1 MPNHWKFLRSMIS
14 TADLRSEL
22 FLSLIDEEG
31 AIICANATMQRSLDL
46 ENPRLHSINFFHLL
60 HPEHS
65 SDFREA
71 VRRSRATQKTASAEL
86 YLKNGFYH
94 PMKWQVSHVEDKGSE
109 LSGFLCVGYKLV
121 DDERIQQF
129 NQVGASNYQLIVEGL
144 NAGVLFQDERGEL
157 IAANKKA
164 AEIYDTSLER
174 LYQLRNIGESWDT
187 LWHIYTEDGNRVKFA
202 DTPFMKALGSGHSQ
216 SQTLL
221 VQLASGEKRHI
232 LFHSQPLLDEC
243 TRKPISV
250 VTSIEDV
257 TWERLLSGTARDSE
271 TLFRSF
277 LEKTPALAWV
287 LDEHARLLFASR
299 SFYDYFG
306 LKPELAVNRHIVDL
320 VPPTVSE
327 ALYSKHMQV
336 LDTGRTIDVTEKVK
350 WADGTNFVFQIHL
363 FPISGINNRMLVGGQ
378 AVNLADKFAAEK
390 KLREANERLVLLTRA
405 TNDAIWEW
413 DMQTGQIFRNEALM
427 NMIGFQVDDAKG
439 LTWWLRRIHPEDR
452 NRVTDKIRET
462 TDKGQQ
468 SWEDEYRFRCSDGE
482 YKNISDRG
490 FVVYENG
497 LPVKM
502 IGSLQDVTELRKLE
516 DQLVQEKLQRQ
527 KEISETVIRAQEKER
542 TRIGHELH
550 DNVNQILSTTRMF
563 VDMLKPASE
572 EEQKIKEKSI
582 EYLITAIEEI
592 RKLSRE
598 LVVPQFKEKG
608 LIDSIYS
615 MAEDIQISSSL
626 RIRFVHDDDANML
639 SPGKKITIFRIV
651 QEQLKNIL
659 KYSHASQVEIILKCE
674 GDNLRLVVK
683 DDGVGFDPRQS
694 HRGIGLSNIHDRTA
708 YYNGTV
714 DIRSAAGEGCTLTV
728 QLPLMD

>member
-22 FLSLIDEEG
+22 FLSLINEQGE
-31 AIICANATMQRSLDL
+31 ILCANATMQRNLDL
-46 ENPRLHSINFFHLL
+46 ENPRSHSINFFHLL

-65 SDFREA
+65 TDFREA
-71 VRRSRATQKTASAEL
+71 VLRARATNKPTTTEL
-86 YLKNGFYH
+86 YLKNGYYH
-94 PMKWQVSHVEDKGSE
+94 PMKWQISHVEDGNSG
-109 LSGFLCVGYKLV
+109 LSGYFCIGYKLV
-121 DDERIQQF
+121 DDERMQQF
-129 NQVGASNYQLIVEGL
+129 NKVGASNYQLIVEGL
-144 NAGVLFQDERGEL
+144 NAGILFQDERGEL
-157 IAANKKA
+157 IAANRKA
-164 AEIYDTSLER
+164 AEIYDTTLER
-174 LYQLRNIGESWDT
+174 LYQLRNIGDTWDT
-187 LWHIYTEDGNRVKFA
+187 SWKIFTEDGKPVRFSE
-202 DTPFMKALGSGHSQ
+202 TPFMKAIATGQ
-216 SQTLL
+216 SFSETLV
-221 VQLASGEKRHI
+221 VQLASAEKRHI

-243 TRKPISV
+243 TKKPISV

-257 TWERLLSGTARDSE
+257 TWERLLSGFARDNE
-271 TLFRSF
+271 TLFHSF

-287 LDEHARLLFASR
+287 LDEKARLLFASR

-306 LKPELAVNRHIVDL
+306 LKPELSVNRHIVDL
-320 VPPTVSE
+320 VPATVSE

-336 LDTGRTIDVTEKVK
+336 LDTGRSIDVTEKVK

-363 FPISGINNRMLVGGQ
+363 FPIAGANNRILVGGQ
-378 AVNLADKFAAEK
+378 AVNLADKYAAEK
-390 KLREANERLVLLTRA
+390 KLREANERLLLLTRA

-427 NMIGFQVDDAKG
+427 NMIGFHADDSKG

-452 NRVTDKIRET
+452 NRVTDKIKDT

-482 YKNISDRG
+482 YKNITDRG

-502 IGSLQDVTELRKLE
+502 IGSLQDVTEIRKLE

-598 LVVPQFKEKG
+598 LVVPQFREKG

-615 MAEDIQISSSL
+615 MAEDIQMSSSL
-626 RIRFVHDDDANML
+626 RIRFVHDNDANLL

-659 KYSHASQVEIILKCE
+659 KYSQATQVDIVLQCRNENLQLII
-674 GDNLRLVVK
+674 K
-683 DDGVGFDPRQS
+683 DDGVGFDPKQS

-708 YYNGTV
+708 YYNGSV
-714 DIRSAAGEGCTLTV
+714 DIQSAVGQGCTLTV
-728 QLPLMD
+728 QLPVLD